1 MLWVKQPS
9 VMKKHVGVVCLWLS
23 LLAACS
29 PYRIIRN
36 QSDNTATW
44 SAYRTYAFVD
54 TTRTGE
60 FPRIAYRAALEQVK
74 QAVGTELQRWG
85 YQPTNDNP
93 DLLVNIGAV
102 VQEKTQTRQT
112 NIREAPL
119 YIGQRRYRW
128 QSQEVP
134 VGTYDEGTVNLH
146 VVDAQKNALVWDV
159 AVSSVLT
166 RRTLAPDQINKAVA
180 QVFERFPGRRE

>member
-1 MLWVKQPS
+1 
-9 VMKKHVGVVCLWLS
+9 MKTQLGLIWALTA

-36 QSDNTATW
+36 QADNAATW
-44 SAYRTYAFVD
+44 SAYRTYAFID
-54 TTRTGE
+54 TTRLDAT
-60 FPRIAYRAALEQVK
+60 PRNTYQAAMEQIK
-74 QAVGTELQRWG
+74 QAVGAELQRRG
-85 YQPTNDNP
+85 YQPTKDNP
-93 DLLVNIGAV
+93 DLLVNLGGV

-134 VGTYDEGTVNLH
+134 VGTYQEGTVNL
-146 VVDAQKNALVWDV
+146 QGF
-159 AVSSVLT
+159 S
-166 RRTLAPDQINKAVA
+166 
-180 QVFERFPGRRE
+180 